1 MDSSSVFQSVSSP
14 RKCQFSNHFIL
25 KLLKSLTILCYGMI
39 SDNKLNKRHVKK
51 KLVFFIVR
59 YDYPNKLLETMLFLQ
74 LHIAY
79 N

>member
-1 MDSSSVFQSVSSP
+1 
-14 RKCQFSNHFIL
+14 
-25 KLLKSLTILCYGMI
+25 MI
-39 SDNKLNKRHVKK
+39 FDNKINKRHVKK